1 MKDVTAA
8 SFQYCRTAKELW
20 DSTSAAYAHKKKD
33 ARIYQLTRDMGQ
45 CQKGDL
51 SR

>member
-8 SFQYCRTAKELW
+8 SFQYCRIAKELW
-20 DSTSAAYAHKKKD
+20 DSTSAPYAHERKE
-33 ARIYQLTRDMGQ
+33 ARIYQLTRDVAQ
-45 CQKGDL
+45 FQKGDL